1 MKKYVV
7 DTNVWLNSFQ
17 VVEELDGKIYIPL
30 TVIRELDHQ
39 KHQVEKQNRQ
49 YMARQ
54 AINKMESFRNNETMK
69 DRVELYDNTHIKLP
83 ENVYSS
89 PYSIND
95 DLIIETTRY
104 LQKTNKDDDWTLV
117 TNDLGMRL
125 VAESY
130 GIKTLAFNQDV
141 CVSNEYTGY
150 IEVAV
155 SQEILDELYKLPS
168 FNPYRYEEI
177 ISKLDNRKMIN
188 NAFYEIYC
196 PDNIKVKLL
205 VYYDAAQQMCVK
217 LFKDKEYNVYGLT
230 PLNKEQRY
238 FIHLLKHTNLP
249 CIQVKGS
256 AGSGKAQPKTSMIM
270 TANGWK
276 LLGSI
281 KIGDDIFGEDG
292 KLHKVTGV
300 YERGYRDNY
309 KVIFSDGRMVECC
322 NEHLWSYY
330 DENDELQ
337 TVELQDIIESD
348 NYDKYKIPVCK
359 PIEFAANK
367 HMQIDPYILGVI
379 YANDE
384 YCHYFSDNSLDIY
397 RIDDKYIFNEDIINT
412 LTSNNGYYTISKDNI
427 QQIEILEKQVG
438 NLNLSLEY
446 LKCIQSNVEARERL
460 FAGFTSNMIN
470 NTMTFLEME
479 TADTFIYLARSLGKV
494 CIKNT
499 ENIDNE
505 LVFKVILVEDNYI
518 TINSIE
524 YSGKED
530 MRCIMIDSKNHLYI
544 TDDWV
549 VTHNTLLS
557 VAYARECLEKE
568 IFDKFIYI
576 KTLDP
581 VSGKD
586 IGYLP
591 GEKDDKMQPHLAPLY
606 DAMEV
611 LTGYGREE
619 VKAEIQN
626 LIFQGKFEIEAISH
640 MRGRSFQKTLLI
652 IDEAENLDIP
662 SLKTILTRAGKDS
675 MIIILSDDEQIDNP
689 KISSV
694 SNGTA
699 LLKEKLVG
707 EKLYG
712 FIELKTSVRSPF
724 TDLVTKLMI

>member
-54 AINKMESFRNNETMK
+54 AINKMESFRNDETMK

-104 LQKTNKDDDWTLV
+104 LQKTNKADDWTLV

-155 SQEILDELYKLPS
+155 GQEILDELYKLPS

-177 ISKLDNRKMIN
+177 VSKLDNRKMIN

-196 PDNIKVKLL
+196 TDNVKVKLL
-205 VYYDAAQQMCVK
+205 VYYDAAQQMCIK

-270 TANGWK
+270 AANGWK

-281 KIGDDIFGEDG
+281 KIGDDVFGEDG
-292 KLHKVTGV
+292 KLHKVIGV

-337 TVELQDIIESD
+337 TVELQDIINSN
-348 NYDKYKIPVCK
+348 NYAKYKIPVCQ
-359 PIEFAANK
+359 PVELSVNRHI
-367 HMQIDPYILGVI
+367 QIDPYILGVI

-384 YCHYFSDNSLDIY
+384 YCHYFSDNSFDVR
-397 RIDDKYIFNEDIINT
+397 RIDDRYIFNQDIINT
-412 LTSNNGYYTISKDNI
+412 LTSNNGYYVIPENNV
-427 QQIEILEKQVG
+427 QQIDVLQKQVG

-460 FAGFTSNMIN
+460 FAGFTSNMKN
-470 NTMTFLEME
+470 NIMKFLEME

-499 ENIDNE
+499 ENVNGE
-505 LVFKVILVEDNYI
+505 LIFTVTLIEQNYI
-518 TINSIE
+518 TIKSIE
-524 YSGKED
+524 YSGQED

-591 GEKDDKMQPHLAPLY
+591 Q
-606 DAMEV
+606 
-611 LTGYGREE
+611 
-619 VKAEIQN
+619 
-626 LIFQGKFEIEAISH
+626 
-640 MRGRSFQKTLLI
+640 
-652 IDEAENLDIP
+652 
-662 SLKTILTRAGKDS
+662 
-675 MIIILSDDEQIDNP
+675 
-689 KISSV
+689 
-694 SNGTA
+694 
-699 LLKEKLVG
+699 
-707 EKLYG
+707 
-712 FIELKTSVRSPF
+712 
-724 TDLVTKLMI
+724 

>member
-54 AINKMESFRNNETMK
+54 AINKMESFRNDETMK

-104 LQKTNKDDDWTLV
+104 LQKTNKADDWTLV

-150 IEVAV
+150 MEVAV
-155 SQEILDELYKLPS
+155 GQEILDELYKLPS

-196 PDNIKVKLL
+196 TDNVKVKLL
-205 VYYDAAQQMCVK
+205 VYYDAAQQMCIK

-309 KVIFSDGRMVECC
+309 KVIFSDGRIVECC

-427 QQIEILEKQVG
+427 QQIEVLEKQVG

-518 TINSIE
+518 TIKSIE

-591 GEKDDKMQPHLAPLY
+591 Q
-606 DAMEV
+606 
-611 LTGYGREE
+611 
-619 VKAEIQN
+619 
-626 LIFQGKFEIEAISH
+626 
-640 MRGRSFQKTLLI
+640 
-652 IDEAENLDIP
+652 
-662 SLKTILTRAGKDS
+662 
-675 MIIILSDDEQIDNP
+675 
-689 KISSV
+689 
-694 SNGTA
+694 
-699 LLKEKLVG
+699 
-707 EKLYG
+707 
-712 FIELKTSVRSPF
+712 
-724 TDLVTKLMI
+724 